1 MTSDEMFAEAYK
13 LRRKEKCKRLH
24 DDMETMLKE
33 LAEADFAYSE
43 AFDIAKHAF
52 KNQIEELGREYLR

>member
-1 MTSDEMFAEAYK
+1 MTSEEMFAEAYK

-24 DDMETMLKE
+24 DDMEAMIKD

-43 AFDIAKHAF
+43 AFDIAMCAF
-52 KNQIEELGREYLR
+52 RSPIEDIGREYLR